1 MAVQP
6 FAATKRND
14 YLIEASV
21 TQTAGAR
28 ASAVE
33 ERARSR
39 FFAASLSLSARL
51 VTPFPPL
58 VSTLMY
64 ANNVRELVR
73 KQLLQAPPGVATQN
87 IPAAIEEKKALEAA
101 KSSA

>member
-51 VTPFPPL
+51 LPPSPL
-58 VSTLMY
+58 VSTAMY

>member
-21 TQTAGAR
+21 TTTAGAR
-28 ASAVE
+28 ASGFE
-33 ERARSR
+33 ECSLAIFRSI
-39 FFAASLSLSARL
+39 SLTVCSFSS
-51 VTPFPPL
+51 PFSPL
-58 VSTLMY
+58 VSTAMY
-64 ANNVRELVR
+64 ANNVREIVR
-73 KQLLQAPPGVATQN
+73 KQLLQAPPGVATQD
-87 IPAAIEEKKALEAA
+87 IAAAIEEKKALEAA